1 MATGEYLRWAVSFM
15 NDQVLADGVV
25 LDMEKR
31 HGTFTDLVVH
41 SDRGGT
47 YTQLI
52 SRTKCWVNVELLLQ
66 YFTKETV
73 LIMRWP
79 NRDMDT
85 WKTGPSFPH
94 VSPPTKSKLKLTA
107 WHTTLTKNDRSGTE
121 RKWPRLST
129 EVIFFYPL
137 RKTAILIQ
145 WVIGWSSRFRNG
157 WTIVQG
163 SVSTTGNRMRLSPPS
178 WRKKRGI
185 KS

>member
-73 LIMRWP
+73 LIMR
-79 NRDMDT
+79 
-85 WKTGPSFPH
+85 
-94 VSPPTKSKLKLTA
+94 
-107 WHTTLTKNDRSGTE
+107 
-121 RKWPRLST
+121 
-129 EVIFFYPL
+129 
-137 RKTAILIQ
+137 
-145 WVIGWSSRFRNG
+145 
-157 WTIVQG
+157 
-163 SVSTTGNRMRLSPPS
+163 
-178 WRKKRGI
+178 
-185 KS
+185 